1 MLFQRCPRGGLVLL
15 GSSVSTRVRALL
27 SFLVRLGLVSMN
39 GLTFASF
46 SVVVGWSKCPCRT
59 SIRAGYLGTGVSLA
73 HLPRKLKLIGGL
85 PTNCVPFVMAA
96 ERLSTFAELQPLR
109 VPNLEESDELSA
121 QENIICNIGDWM
133 TPLDVHFATCLRI
146 WKISISCVQSHFH
159 GDKSLIAEVWASF
172 LSG

>member
-73 HLPRKLKLIGGL
+73 HLPRKLKLMYLIAWVDAAPSL
-85 PTNCVPFVMAA
+85 TKVHRSFAA
-96 ERLSTFAELQPLR
+96 EVYLRTAYLS
-109 VPNLEESDELSA
+109 
-121 QENIICNIGDWM
+121 
-133 TPLDVHFATCLRI
+133 
-146 WKISISCVQSHFH
+146 
-159 GDKSLIAEVWASF
+159 
-172 LSG
+172 